1 METTELVKCKKCGNE
16 YPLSQFPIDSRSKT
30 GHRSV
35 CRDCFNARQNE
46 LNAQKKQIK
55 ADNPL
60 SGYTAREL
68 IEELRRRNYKGKLYL
83 TQEVVI

>member
-1 METTELVKCKKCGNE
+1 METTKLVKCKKCGNE
-16 YPLSQFPIDSRSKT
+16 YPLNQFPIDNRSKT

-35 CRDCFNARQNE
+35 CSDCFNARKNE
-46 LNAQKKQIK
+46 LNAQKKQMK

-60 SGYTAREL
+60 SGYTGREL
-68 IEELRRRNYKGKLYL
+68 ILELRARGYKGKLYF

>member
-1 METTELVKCKKCGNE
+1 M
-16 YPLSQFPIDSRSKT
+16 
-30 GHRSV
+30 
-35 CRDCFNARQNE
+35 
-46 LNAQKKQIK
+46 K
-55 ADNPL
+55 ADNSL